1 MQLSI
6 KQDIVRYQ
14 NHLGSSHRQIE
25 WQAEIFQGQIPRHE
39 PHRLHGMTAEMF
51 FYESGVERGYSK
63 MNILTEKGKII
74 EQIAQYRVIT
84 SVSS

>member
-1 MQLSI
+1 
-6 KQDIVRYQ
+6 
-14 NHLGSSHRQIE
+14 
-25 WQAEIFQGQIPRHE
+25 
-39 PHRLHGMTAEMF
+39 MF